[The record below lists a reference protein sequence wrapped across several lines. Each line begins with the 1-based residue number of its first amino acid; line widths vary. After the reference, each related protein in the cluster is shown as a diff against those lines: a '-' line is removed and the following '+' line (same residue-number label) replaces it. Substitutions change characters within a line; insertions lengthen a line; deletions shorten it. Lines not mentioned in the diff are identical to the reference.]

1 MSEWNPLDPDA
12 ESVHYDLS
20 QWSIDQR
27 AAVAE
32 MFAEAEIPH
41 AWVGNEVVVPS
52 ELEDAADEML
62 DALEQEL
69 GVGTQEG
76 NSSQRDARRL
86 QLNEATDEEI
96 TEYELDEWSMG
107 ERSRLTELLVASDIP
122 YRWEGALLV
131 TLTELEDAVDDL
143 LDAVEAGD
151 VTIVDSARNP
161 ESGFGT
167 ISAGDSSVSGESLT
181 CFLRPNGY
189 NATRSMQMVW
199 AFWCAC
205 LTTLKAGVFLLVCPF
220 PCGVKHQKWPINLPM
235 HLLVTISP
243 TSKLHKKL
251 RNDCL
256 SRYVLTSELH
266 IASTLDD
273 SRRIRNLALAAN
285 HSYPACVVRAFD
297 VAGRPCTWFWWHF
310 VGRGCGTAFVRCR

>member
-69 GVGTQEG
+69 GVGPQEG

-161 ESGFGT
+161 GSGYGT

-181 CFLRPNGY
+181 QMFLAAERLQRDPLDANGLGILVRVLDDIEGGGVPFGVPVPVWRQASEMADQLADALAGNDFPDEQAAQEIAQRLFVTLRPH
-189 NATRSMQMVW
+189 V
-199 AFWCAC
+199 
-205 LTTLKAGVFLLVCPF
+205 
-220 PCGVKHQKWPINLPM
+220 
-235 HLLVTISP
+235 
-243 TSKLHKKL
+243 
-251 RNDCL
+251 
-256 SRYVLTSELH
+256 
-266 IASTLDD
+266 
-273 SRRIRNLALAAN
+273 
-285 HSYPACVVRAFD
+285 
-297 VAGRPCTWFWWHF
+297 
-310 VGRGCGTAFVRCR
+310 